1 MKSITRIFVGTGL
14 WLLSL
19 PVLAAAGEAE
29 GGETATPHLVA
40 EPLAV
45 GNLIQLSL
53 GMLAVLLL
61 IGGLAWLLRR
71 TGRFQSGVSGALRVL
86 GGVSMGSR
94 ERVVLLQVGNQQ
106 LLLGVAPGRI
116 QTLHVLDEPIVPEQS
131 VAVGGNSGFSEALSL
146 VMGRGKPQ

>member
-1 MKSITRIFVGTGL
+1 MTRIFVGTGL

-19 PVLAAAGEAE
+19 PVLAATGKAE
-29 GGETATPHLVA
+29 GGETAAPHLVA

-86 GGVSMGSR
+86 GGVSMGTR

-116 QTLHVLDEPIVPEQS
+116 HTLHVLDEPIVPEQS